1 METLTSFSIS
11 AAQVTSLH
19 KKALTLCIICHLAK
33 LDESTQMEQL
43 QNTQT
48 HIHKLVTRPSFQ
60 EETGIVLALVFPSS
74 SNRPLV
80 FKAHACT
87 DGLSHDVQ
95 QHISKFS
102 DDELTKRRCGSL
114 FLKYHYAVSG

>member
-11 AAQVTSLH
+11 AAQVTSLQ

-48 HIHKLVTRPSFQ
+48 HTRTKSY
-60 EETGIVLALVFPSS
+60 
-74 SNRPLV
+74 
-80 FKAHACT
+80 
-87 DGLSHDVQ
+87 GLTEP
-95 QHISKFS
+95 K
-102 DDELTKRRCGSL
+102 
-114 FLKYHYAVSG
+114 